1 MWLRLLIIFLLFG
14 FLGILQT
21 SFLVHFNIMGATPN
35 IVFILFFLVVFF
47 EESQK
52 YIQGIFSAITA
63 GFFLDILSSSYFGG
77 AIVSL
82 LIIAFILKHL
92 LSLLK
97 KTRDKYPIVY
107 FAPLFVL
114 FFIVFNLL
122 LTIAIYSL
130 NSSQVMPRLSWVF
143 LIEIVYNLV
152 FALFGFYIYKTLKL
166 YEFEK

>member
-1 MWLRLLIIFLLFG
+1 MWLRLLILFLLFG

-21 SFLVHFNIMGATPN
+21 SFLAHFNIIMGSTPN
-35 IVFILFFLVVFF
+35 LVFILFFLVVFF
-47 EESQK
+47 
-52 YIQGIFSAITA
+52 SARSGPALGWEDILYSVIA
-63 GFFLDILSSSYFGG
+63 GLFLDIFLFSYFGG

-82 LIIAFILKHL
+82 LIIAFILKRL
-92 LSLLK
+92 LFLLK

-114 FFIVFNLL
+114 SLIVFNL
-122 LTIAIYSL
+122 
-130 NSSQVMPRLSWVF
+130 SQVMPRLSWAF

>member
-1 MWLRLLIIFLLFG
+1 MWPRLLILFLLFG
-14 FLGILQT
+14 FLAILQT
-21 SFLVHFNIMGATPN
+21 SFLAHFNIMGATLN
-35 IVFILFFLVVFF
+35 LVFILFFLVVFF

-63 GFFLDILSSSYFGG
+63 GFFLDILSSSYFGVT
-77 AIVSL
+77 IVLL
-82 LIIAFILKHL
+82 LIVTFILKYL

-114 FFIVFNLL
+114 
-122 LTIAIYSL
+122 SL
-130 NSSQVMPRLSWVF
+130 IIFDLSLVTPHLSWVF

-152 FALFGFYIYKTLKL
+152 FALFGFYIYKRLKL
-166 YEFEK
+166 YEF